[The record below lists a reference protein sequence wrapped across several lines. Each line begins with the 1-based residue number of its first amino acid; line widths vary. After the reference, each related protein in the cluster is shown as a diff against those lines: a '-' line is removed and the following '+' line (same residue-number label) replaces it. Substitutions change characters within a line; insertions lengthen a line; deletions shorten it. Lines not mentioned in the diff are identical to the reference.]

1 MYERLTEFDNIYRA
15 YRQSAKGKHHKNEV
29 IQYESNLHMQLWY
42 LQERLKNRAYEP
54 SGYHKFMIYD
64 PKEREIQAL
73 SFADRVFQ
81 HLLCDTILR
90 PYFEPRLIYDNAAC
104 RQGKGTHFALKRLE
118 QFFRDHYKK
127 YGAEGY
133 ILKFDIRKYFPSI
146 DHEVLKEKLAR
157 FPDEEVKTLLYF
169 IIDSYAADIG
179 KGLPMGNQSSQWFA
193 LYYLDRLDRLIK
205 EKLRI
210 KGYVRYMDDGVL
222 IHESKEYL
230 QECLRQMQ
238 DLIAE
243 EKLEFN
249 QKTQIFP
256 ISQGVDFLGWR
267 FYMTDTGKIIRRL
280 RTSNKKRFKRRL
292 KAFQKQYADGTKT
305 LDEITQSLNSY
316 RGHLKYG
323 HTWKLRKHV
332 YKNFVLS
339 RHKEERREEEE
350 FETKKKELLS

>member
-1 MYERLTEFDNIYRA
+1 MYESLTKFENIYQA
-15 YRQSAKGKHHKNEV
+15 YRQSAKGKHHKNDV
-29 IQYESNLHMQLWY
+29 IQYETNLHMQLWY
-42 LQERLKNRAYEP
+42 LQQRLENRSYVPGGYYRFVIYE
-54 SGYHKFMIYD
+54 

-118 QFFRDHYKK
+118 QFFHSHYRQH
-127 YGAEGY
+127 GTDGY

-146 DHEVLKEKLAR
+146 DHAVLKEKLSR
-157 FPDEEVKTLLYF
+157 FPDEEVKALLYKV
-169 IIDSYAADIG
+169 IDSYGADTG
-179 KGLPMGNQSSQWFA
+179 KGIPMGNQSSQWFA

-210 KGYVRYMDDGVL
+210 KGYVRYMDDGIL
-222 IHESKEYL
+222 IHESREYL
-230 QECLRQMQ
+230 QECLHKMQ
-238 DLIAE
+238 GLIAD

-256 ISQGVDFLGWR
+256 IAQGADILGWH
-267 FYMTDTGKIIRRL
+267 FYLTDTGKVIRKL

-292 KAFQKQYADGTKT
+292 KAFRKQYAEGTKA
-305 LDEITQSLNSY
+305 LGEITQSLNSY
-316 RGHLKYG
+316 QGHLKHG

-339 RHKEERREEEE
+339 RHKPNPAGV
-350 FETKKKELLS
+350 LG